1 MSTAIEAWPALPLA
15 DWKPTYET
23 LHRYTQIVGKVRLA
37 LSPMLNHYWHVA
49 LYVTSRGL
57 TTSPIAY
64 GDRTF
69 EIDFDF
75 VAHELRIQTSD
86 GERHE
91 RELGSQSVAEFYREL
106 LATLHGLGIEV
117 RLSDRVCEIPGA
129 AESLSDDRV
138 HRTYDP
144 RAVRRWFQVL
154 VQADALLEE
163 FRAGFSGKVSPVHFF
178 WGSFDLAVTRFSGRI
193 APERPGADPV
203 TRESYRDEVISAGF
217 WPGGGPFP
225 EAAFYA
231 YAAPVPQG
239 LAQAKVRP
247 AAARYDSSLG
257 EFLLPYEAVRT
268 SSNPRRA
275 VLDFFESTYAAAAD
289 RAGWDRQALERPLIR
304 PVAVGQVAA
313 EQPTDDEVPAPS

>member
-15 DWKPTYET
+15 EWKPTYET

-57 TTSPIAY
+57 TTSPIPY

-69 EIDFDF
+69 EVDFDF
-75 VAHELRIQTSD
+75 LAHELRIQTSD

-91 RELGSQSVAEFYREL
+91 RELGSQSVADFYREL

-117 RLSDRVCEIPGA
+117 RLSDRVCEIPDA
-129 AESLSDDRV
+129 TESLSDDRV

-144 RAVRRWFQVL
+144 QAVRRWFQVL
-154 VQADALLEE
+154 VQADALLKE
-163 FRAGFSGKVSPVHFF
+163 FRARFTGKVSPVHFF
-178 WGSFDLAVTRFSGRI
+178 WGSFDLAVTRFAGRR
-193 APERPGADPV
+193 APERRGADAV
-203 TRESYRDEVISAGF
+203 TRESYCEEVISAGF

-231 YAAPVPQG
+231 YAAPAPDG
-239 LAQAKVRP
+239 LAQAPVRP
-247 AAARYDSSLG
+247 PEAHYNASFG

-268 SSNPRRA
+268 SADPRRT
-275 VLDFFESTYAAAAD
+275 VFDFLESTYAAAAD

-313 EQPTDDEVPAPS
+313 EQPTDEVPAPS